1 MKQVCVLGCGRL
13 GQIVAGALAEG
24 RLPGVELA
32 GVFGRSPHRRREVA
46 GRLGCACGDSLD
58 ALLSLRPD
66 YVVEVANGQVLRE
79 AAVPVLA
86 AGADLIVLS
95 TGVFSDPYFS
105 AQVRD
110 AAQRYDR
117 RVHLAAGVAAGFD
130 LMRAARLMGPVEVT
144 FTKQKPASASGHGDP
159 ALRSLDDR
167 LSTTAGEAWRRFPDH
182 MNVGVTVALATA
194 GTEDTRVLVEP
205 GEPLRFTTELSGAFG
220 RASLVTELSTEGPE
234 LAAWSALAVLERLT
248 SRICF

>member
-1 MKQVCVLGCGRL
+1 MKRVCVLGCGRL

-24 RLPGVELA
+24 RLSGVELA
-32 GVFGRSPHRRREVA
+32 GVFCRSVRRRGEVA
-46 GRLGCACGDSLD
+46 DRLGCACGDSLD

-66 YVVEVANGQVLRE
+66 YVVEAATGQALRE

-95 TGVFSDPYFS
+95 TGVFSDPDFS

-130 LMRAARLMGPVEVT
+130 LMRAARLMGPVEVS
-144 FTKQKPASASGHGDP
+144 FTKRKPSSVSGRGDP
-159 ALRSLDDR
+159 VLRELDDR
-167 LSTTAGEAWRRFPDH
+167 LSATAGDAWRQFPDH
-182 MNVGVTVALATA
+182 MNAAVAVALATA
-194 GTEDTRVLVEP
+194 GTENTPVCVET
-205 GEPLRFTTELSGAFG
+205 GEPLRFTTTLSGAFG
-220 RASLVTELSTEGPE
+220 QANLVTELGAEGPE

-248 SRICF
+248 ARISF